1 MSYLINAGTLKDD
14 DYKKEEI
21 YLLKKDKTYKPRES
35 LLTRLRT
42 KRVFVII
49 GRGGS
54 RRRNAVMA
62 PTGRPD
68 ITLVL
73 AIWI

>member
-21 YLLKKDKTYKPRES
+21 YLLKKDKTYRSRES

-42 KRVFVII
+42 KRVLVII

-54 RRRNAVMA
+54 RRRNTAVA
-62 PTGRPD
+62 PAGRPD
-68 ITLVL
+68 ITFALT
-73 AIWI
+73 IWM